1 MTDLSTRDAWELAD
15 GVRKGE
21 LSAVELLDVSLERI
35 ESYNPD
41 LNAIC
46 YLDAE
51 GARARAKEIDALVAD
66 GGDPGPFAGV
76 PMGVKE
82 LAQAKGFPDT
92 HASVIY
98 KDRVAAV
105 DGTEVARLRGAGAV
119 IVGLTTAPEMGIPSF
134 TNSPLHGITRNPWN
148 PESTPGGSSGG
159 SAAAVASGMFP
170 ACTGSDGGGSIRIP
184 SSYSG
189 LPGFKTTFGLSGVG
203 PQPFD
208 TGLTSVYGPIVRS
221 VRDAARYVDITS
233 GPTLYDPTSLPK
245 PAPFE
250 PLTTSLDAARD
261 RLRGKRVAWSSTL
274 GYGVCDTGVEALTF
288 EAAQQLVSEAG
299 LELVDLDITF
309 PKPGRAWGLLS
320 SPNLAA
326 WHYDEAKDRLDDLDM
341 LLRISVEGL
350 PNLRASH
357 LGQAV
362 RRRQELLL
370 ASAAVFEDVDLLLTP
385 TTATTAYAAEGV
397 LSGPVN
403 GQEVDLMILSAAF
416 TAPFNMTGQPGFSI
430 PAGLVDGMPVGMQVV
445 ARRHEDDLCVAAAAL
460 MEQARP
466 WPKFAPGY
474 N

>member
-1 MTDLSTRDAWELAD
+1 
-15 GVRKGE
+15 VRKGE

-41 LNAIC
+41 LNAVC
-46 YLDAE
+46 YLDVA
-51 GARARAKEIDALVAD
+51 GARTRAREIDALVAD
-66 GGDPGPFAGV
+66 GGDPGPLAGV

-92 HASVIY
+92 HASVMY

-105 DGTEVARLRGAGAV
+105 DGAEVARLRAAGAN

-134 TNSPLHGITRNPWN
+134 TNSPLHGVTRNPWN
-148 PESTPGGSSGG
+148 PEATPGGSSGG

-189 LPGFKTTFGLSGVG
+189 LPGFKTTFGLCGVG
-203 PQPFD
+203 PEPFD
-208 TGLTSVYGPIVRS
+208 TGLTSVHGPIARS
-221 VRDAARYVDITS
+221 VRDAARYVDVTA
-233 GPTLYDPTSLPK
+233 GPTVWDPTSLPK
-245 PAPFE
+245 PADFE

-288 EAAQQLVSEAG
+288 DAAQQLVAEAG
-299 LELVDLDITF
+299 LELVDIDIMF

-326 WHYDEAKDRLDDLDM
+326 WHYDEAKDQLDDLDM

-350 PNLRASH
+350 PHLRAEH
-357 LGQAV
+357 LGRAV
-362 RRRQELLL
+362 RRRHELLI
-370 ASAAVFEDVDLLLTP
+370 ASGELFSEVDLLLTP

-397 LSGPVN
+397 LEGPVN
-403 GQEVDLMILSAAF
+403 GEVVNLMILSAAF

-466 WPKFAPGY
+466 WPKLAPGY
-474 N
+474 S

>member
-1 MTDLSTRDAWELAD
+1 M
-15 GVRKGE
+15 
-21 LSAVELLDVSLERI
+21 
-35 ESYNPD
+35 
-41 LNAIC
+41 
-46 YLDAE
+46 
-51 GARARAKEIDALVAD
+51 
-66 GGDPGPFAGV
+66 
-76 PMGVKE
+76 
-82 LAQAKGFPDT
+82 
-92 HASVIY
+92 
-98 KDRVAAV
+98 
-105 DGTEVARLRGAGAV
+105 
-119 IVGLTTAPEMGIPSF
+119 
-134 TNSPLHGITRNPWN
+134 
-148 PESTPGGSSGG
+148 
-159 SAAAVASGMFP
+159 
-170 ACTGSDGGGSIRIP
+170 
-184 SSYSG
+184 
-189 LPGFKTTFGLSGVG
+189 
-203 PQPFD
+203 
-208 TGLTSVYGPIVRS
+208 
-221 VRDAARYVDITS
+221 
-233 GPTLYDPTSLPK
+233 PK

-288 EAAQQLVSEAG
+288 EAAQQLVAEAG

-326 WHYDEAKDRLDDLDM
+326 WHYDEAKDKLDDLDM
-341 LLRISVEGL
+341 LLRVSVEGL

-362 RRRQELLL
+362 RRRHELLL
-370 ASAAVFEDVDLLLTP
+370 ASAEVFEQVDLLLTP

-430 PAGLVDGMPVGMQVV
+430 PAGLVDGMPVGLQVV

-466 WPKFAPGY
+466 WPKLAPGY